1 MKDSLYFATTNEG
14 KVNSMRRYLEGYDVV
29 QLPLHL
35 EEPRTFDVENIAV
48 SKVEQAYNHIRMPV
62 FSIDAGFF
70 VPSLN
75 GFPGSFVNPI
85 LETIGLEGILKLVE
99 DKSDEGRKA
108 FFREALAFKYNNTV
122 VTFVSDVYGSI
133 VSPRGKLKDYHWSE
147 LSLIFVPEGESKTL
161 AEMSK
166 IEFDSWL
173 ENTSYV
179 SVGVKLRDYLR
190 KNYDIVFSQRRLL

>member
-1 MKDSLYFATTNEG
+1 MKDSLYFATNNEG
-14 KVNSMRRYLEGYDVV
+14 KVNSMRRYLEDYDVV
-29 QLPLHL
+29 QLPLLL

-99 DKSDEGRKA
+99 DKSNEDKKA
-108 FFREALAFKYNNTV
+108 FFREALAFKYDNTV

-133 VSPRGKLKDYHWSE
+133 VSPRGELKDYHWSE
-147 LSLIFVPEGESKTL
+147 LSLIFVPEGENKTL

-166 IEFDSWL
+166 REFDFWL
-173 ENTSYV
+173 EKTSYV

-190 KNYDIVFSQRRLL
+190 KNYDSVFSQGRLL